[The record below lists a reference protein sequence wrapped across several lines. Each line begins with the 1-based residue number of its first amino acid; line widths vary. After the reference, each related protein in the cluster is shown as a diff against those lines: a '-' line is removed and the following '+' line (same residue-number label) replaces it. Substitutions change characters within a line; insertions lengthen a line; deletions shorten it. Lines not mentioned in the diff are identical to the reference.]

1 MNTIQVLDCT
11 LRDGGYVNNWC
22 FGEKTIEQIYLKLCQ
37 SSVEIIECGFVSDV
51 KQATKDMSVYRSI
64 SEANKVFQHR
74 EGFTAVMMNCGE
86 VDPHGIEPYSGGTIN
101 TVRVAFHKHQ
111 IDDAKQLVITLKD
124 KGYKVFLQPMN
135 TISYTDAELLSLI
148 DFANASEPEAFYLVD
163 SFGTMRKRDLL
174 RMFYMVD
181 HDLKETIKIGFHS
194 HNNLQLSFSHAQE
207 LISLNSKRCIIIDTS
222 VLGMGRGAGNLCTEL
237 LTQYINENLGNKYD
251 LIPILEIMDEHI
263 LPIFSKHPWGYSAPY
278 YIAAVNNCHP
288 NYATYLANRVSLCV
302 RDINSIIRSIPKE
315 KKKLYDSNLI
325 NSLYHEYQVHNI
337 DDSATL
343 QELSRLCQ
351 GRKILILA
359 PGSSLSAYRKEIE
372 DYIARFN
379 PVVFCVNHIPELFQ
393 YDRVFVSNLKRFKS
407 FDDAVERLKTKLI
420 CTSNISC
427 EPNIC
432 VVNYASYLNENDTIS
447 DNSGLMII
455 NVLNKIGVRELA
467 LAGYDGFD
475 PVGVSNYYDEKI
487 TNTANAEQQEQ
498 INNAMAEYFIK
509 LGRKMN
515 ISFITPSLYTQR
527 V

>member
-22 FGEKTIEQIYLKLCQ
+22 FGERTIEQIYTKLCESQ
-37 SSVEIIECGFVSDV
+37 VEIIECGFVSDV
-51 KQATKDMSVYRSI
+51 KPATGDMSVYRSI
-64 SEANKVFQHR
+64 SEADEVFKPR

-86 VDPHGIEPYSGGTIN
+86 VDPCGIEPYKGGTIN

-111 IDDAKQLVITLKD
+111 IDDAKQLVMALKG

-135 TISYTDAELLSLI
+135 TISYQDAELLSLI
-148 DFANASEPEAFYLVD
+148 DFANVSEPEAFYLVD

-181 HDLKETIKIGFHS
+181 HDLKESIKIGFHS

-207 LISLNSKRCIIIDTS
+207 LISLNSRRCIIIDTS

-237 LTQYINENLGNKYD
+237 LTQYINENLGSKYD
-251 LIPILEIMDEHI
+251 LIPVLEIMDEHI
-263 LPIFSKHPWGYSAPY
+263 LPIYTKHPWGYSAPY

-302 RDINSIIRSIPKE
+302 RDINSIIRSIPAE
-315 KKKLYDSNLI
+315 KKKLYDGNLI
-325 NSLYHEYQVHNI
+325 NSLYHEYQAHNI
-337 DDSATL
+337 DDSEAL
-343 QELSRLCQ
+343 QDLSGLCQ

-359 PGSSLSAYRKEIE
+359 PGSSLSACRREIE
-372 DYIARFN
+372 DYIARFD
-379 PVVFCVNHIPELFQ
+379 PVIFCVNHIPEFYP

-407 FDDAVERLKTKLI
+407 FEDAVEKLKSKLI

-427 EPNIC
+427 EPGVC
-432 VVNYASYLNENDTIS
+432 AVNYASYLNEDDIVS
-447 DNSGLMII
+447 DNSGLMLI
-455 NVLNKIGVRELA
+455 NVLIRTGVHELA

-475 PVGVSNYYDEKI
+475 PVGGNYYDENI
-487 TNTANAEQQEQ
+487 TTTANAEYQEKV
-498 INNAMAEYFIK
+498 NKATTEYFMK
-509 LGRKMN
+509 LGRKID
-515 ISFITPSLYTQR
+515 ISFITPSLYTKR
-527 V
+527 I